1 MAPSFIVCDYMQF
14 QTQGKI
20 AFLANFHLLGL
31 LQCSV
36 ITANHQTHLASP
48 QLCVQGVEATPFFLI
63 IDAILPPTQTA
74 SKSRNKE

>member
-36 ITANHQTHLASP
+36 ISDKH
-48 QLCVQGVEATPFFLI
+48 
-63 IDAILPPTQTA
+63 
-74 SKSRNKE
+74 